1 MIIALPKELSQS
13 ENIALI
19 RQYCNE
25 QFVDKGMCCD
35 FTVHDKGDGNPHAHL
50 LLTMRGLDANGKW
63 MPKSKSEY
71 VLDENGE
78 RIRQKSGRW
87 KMRKV
92 NTVDWNDRDKAEV
105 WRHEWEVIQ
114 NRYLEQANVPER
126 ISMKSFERQG
136 ITNFAPTVHLGA
148 AATRLER
155 KGIRTMLGDLNRDIQ
170 AFNRVMQS
178 IKDRLKWLVEQTEKI
193 GAAIEEL
200 KTAPPPTIIE
210 LLNENYEQ
218 RNDARQDF
226 KVSAVRKLQLTVDDW
241 NRLESA
247 KQLMRNNH
255 IDTPEQLKAM
265 LEKLLQGVENIHH
278 NVKIRKILI
287 GEADAAREYLENF
300 DGRRAIFDKYNSMRY
315 KGQKERFYQKNKRI
329 IDDCITAER
338 FIREHPELKTTRD
351 IVVQR
356 GKWQKENNG
365 ADAKV
370 QRVQEVADQCKRIV
384 RWVNGV
390 LPEDEKIVCKPAE
403 KTKRKT
409 ILPEID
415 IEKGEKRS
423 VHNNMQEKKQEV
435 RQKEERNHTQNR
447 RKKHEQS
454 L

>member
-19 RQYCNE
+19 RQYCKE

-35 FTVHDKGDGNPHAHL
+35 FAVHDKGDGNPHAHL
-50 LLTMRGLDANGKW
+50 LLTMRALDENGKW
-63 MPKSKSEY
+63 LPKSKSEY

-78 RIRQKSGRW
+78 RIRQKNGRW
-87 KMRKV
+87 KMRKY
-92 NTVDWNDRDKAEV
+92 NTIDWNDRDKAEV

-126 ISMKSFERQG
+126 VSMKSFERQG
-136 ITNFAPTVHLGA
+136 ITDFAPTVHMGA

-155 KGIRTMLGDLNRDIQ
+155 KGIRTMLGNLNRDIQ

-178 IKDRLKWLVEQTEKI
+178 IKDRLRWLVEQTEKI

-247 KQLMRNNH
+247 KQLLRDNN
-255 IDTPEQLKAM
+255 IETPEQLK
-265 LEKLLQGVENIHH
+265 EKLEEMLQGVENIHH
-278 NVKIRKILI
+278 NVKVRKILI
-287 GEADAAREYLENF
+287 YEADAAREYLENF
-300 DGRRAIFDKYNSMRY
+300 DGRRTALDKYNSMRF

-338 FIREHPELKTTRD
+338 FIREHPELKTLTD
-351 IVVQR
+351 IIVRR

-365 ADAKV
+365 ADTKV

-384 RWVNGV
+384 RWVNAV
-390 LPEDEKIVCKPAE
+390 LPDDEKISCKPAV
-403 KTKRKT
+403 KSKKKT

-423 VHNNMQEKKQEV
+423 VHNNMQQKKQEV
-435 RQKEERNHTQNR
+435 HQVSEQNHTQNR